1 MNAFKQL
8 VDFLQ
13 VYAKSPILNPPA
25 SPGDLSEVE
34 DIVGHKLP
42 EDVLAAYLLGNGEAE
57 LAERT
62 EYDRDPGIFAGK
74 SFYPTQVIIEEYRLK
89 KELLDSV
96 YGDRKED
103 DVLVYPPDTV
113 KNYFFR
119 TGWIP
124 IGGIS
129 PDTIAVDLDPGPKGV
144 EGQIILVGID
154 DNKYFQVGASFSDFC
169 LFLLDQYKKQKMH
182 RWVLRDDDPDKEGEL
197 LFKAVGFHS
206 HEHDGLLP
214 SPFGDFNQGVSSVQ
228 VPCKEG
234 KVFFGVNS
242 DYQASLR
249 NFLN

>member
-42 EDVLAAYLLGNGEAE
+42 EYVRAAYRLGNGEAE

-182 RWVLRDDDPDKEGEL
+182 RWVLRDDDPDKEEEF
-197 LFKAVGFHS
+197 LFNGLCRI
-206 HEHDGLLP
+206 HDCVEERMPLP
-214 SPFGDFNQGVSSVQ
+214 PPLKGYF
-228 VPCKEG
+228 
-234 KVFFGVNS
+234 
-242 DYQASLR
+242 
-249 NFLN
+249 